1 MTAAVVATT
10 LNRMAMATAAFTIV
24 SISCAVHG
32 RLRRCCRAVGIE
44 PRERLTA
51 LSAVGHGTLYTPK
64 RSVGVGIAS
73 AC

>member
-10 LNRMAMATAAFTIV
+10 LNSMAMATAAFTIV

-44 PRERLTA
+44 PR
-51 LSAVGHGTLYTPK
+51 G
-64 RSVGVGIAS
+64 
-73 AC
+73 